1 MPVSVEI
8 QSTSKVVVVD
18 ADADDDEVIVNVL
31 TNIGHVCTIG

>member
-18 ADADDDEVIVNVL
+18 DDDDDEVIVNVL
-31 TNIGHVCTIG
+31 TNIGHVCIID